1 MLCLLWLKSDTTLLP
16 LKVTNPNFQDISPG
30 KIRCSD
36 FYSHTDAQIF
46 FENQKNN
53 NNNYSHLDKDSDGIV
68 CEGL

>member
-1 MLCLLWLKSDTTLLP
+1 MLCLLWLKSDTTLLS
-16 LKVTNPNFQDISPG
+16 LKVTNPNFQDIPPD

-46 FENQKNN
+46 FENQKNDK
-53 NNNYSHLDKDSDGIV
+53 YSHLDKDNDGIV